1 MQTGGIRVLEELSGK
16 GKVTGIKQSGRAI
29 RENRAARVYLA
40 CDADP
45 KLLAPIREACKQ
57 KQIPMETAFDRHQ
70 LGKAC
75 AIAVGA
81 TVAVVLKD

>member
-16 GKVTGIKQSGRAI
+16 GKVTGIKQSSRAI
-29 RENRAARVYLA
+29 RENRAAKVYLA

-45 KLLAPIREACKQ
+45 KILSPLRDACVQ
-57 KQIPMETAFDRHQ
+57 KQIPMETVFDRRQ

-81 TVAVVLKD
+81 TVAVVLKE